1 MGGVGIPELLVI
13 AILIG
18 LIAFPIWLSCFLRK
32 KYPRR
37 IWIGMLLAFFLP
49 ALGQWYL
56 EGALWWIL
64 GLGLTW
70 SVFKIASGNA
80 PLAWISTMIL
90 SALVMYYRLL
100 KAKPLI
106 LTETNIEK
114 R

>member
-13 AILIG
+13 TILIG
-18 LIAFPIWLSCFLRK
+18 SVAFPLWLSYFLRK

-37 IWIGMLLAFFLP
+37 IWIGMLLAFFFP

-64 GLGLTW
+64 GLGLTF
-70 SVFKIASGNA
+70 SVLKKVSGNTQ
-80 PLAWISTMIL
+80 LAWLLSMIL

-106 LTETNIEK
+106 LPETNIEK
-114 R
+114 L